1 MRGHRRLGN
10 TESGHR
16 RLGNT
21 ESGHRRLGSIVSGHR
36 RLGKTTSRPRR
47 SHRHQRGILHAVY
60 QPRRSGKGRV
70 TRITGCGSFGKPC
83 LRHTSRPSWGT
94 CQKLHKLTKRQV
106 VQPPHPPYAEGL
118 LKGTVEEV
126 LEGRIIVPQAL
137 CCPTERQG
145 KPPHVGALLTDG
157 TQDLKLEDA
166 LVEGAADVRGWWLV

>member
-1 MRGHRRLGN
+1 M
-10 TESGHR
+10 SGHR
-16 RLGNT
+16 RLGRN
-21 ESGHRRLGSIVSGHR
+21 VSGHR
-36 RLGKTTSRPRR
+36 HLGSFASGHHHLGKTTSRPCR

-60 QPRRSGKGRV
+60 QPETLRKG
-70 TRITGCGSFGKPC
+70 TQITGCGSFGKPC

-94 CQKLHKLTKRQV
+94 WQKLHKLTKRQV

-126 LEGRIIVPQAL
+126 LEGRIIVPPAL

-145 KPPHVGALLTDG
+145 KLPHVGALLTDG
-157 TQDLKLEDA
+157 TQGLKLEDA